1 MSFFAYLF
9 IYLFIYLWFTKWIF
23 YDIIQS
29 YTVMRGEIMKKILS
43 IMILLALIMS
53 FSGCNNINFEEEKD
67 TQSEEDKIK
76 KAEAELGKLY
86 YRDYAVGEEMDT
98 AEYLPWCQ
106 KIDESKQTIADLRD
120 YIEELKMEQVEMEV
134 EDVAE
139 VTEEDFAD
147 NEASAEEEPEVEI
160 EIVVC
165 EEPKEEE

>member
-1 MSFFAYLF
+1 MAFFDSIESLREKASEAAQAAAKKTKKLAEIAKANVS
-9 IYLFIYLWFTKWIF
+9 IY
-23 YDIIQS
+23 
-29 YTVMRGEIMKKILS
+29 
-43 IMILLALIMS
+43 A
-53 FSGCNNINFEEEKD
+53 
-67 TQSEEDKIK
+67 EEDKIK